1 MKKGKGITILC
12 IVMVCIL
19 SLGYYASIILSSTGR
34 GENQNIILGLDL
46 AGGVSIT
53 YQIVDEDAT
62 AEEISDTVYK
72 LQRRVEE
79 YSTEATVAREGSDRI
94 TVAIP
99 GVTDANDILEDL
111 GTPGSLEFRDPDGNI
126 VLTGDDVETAAA
138 RYVTESG
145 VNKAIVELQ
154 FTDEAAEI
162 FADLTG
168 ENVGKNMPIVYDG
181 ETISNPTVREQISG
195 GTASIEGME
204 SFQAAE
210 TLASQIRIGSL
221 SLELEELTSQVV
233 GASLGEE
240 AISTALTAAAVGLA
254 LIIVF
259 LIAFYWVAGVA
270 TSLGLLIYSTAVVAV
285 IYLFEITLTLPGI
298 AGIILG
304 IGMAVDANVV
314 INARIKEELAL
325 GKSTAAAIKTGYQK
339 ALSAIVDGNVTTLI
353 AAAVL
358 AIKGSGTVK
367 GFAYTLAIGII
378 LSMITALVVTRYT
391 MYAIH
396 AIGFKDVKYYGAAKE
411 RRAVD
416 FLSKRYVFFIISVVI
431 IAAGFVGEAVNA
443 ASGKGAFN
451 YSLEFV
457 GGTSTTVDLG
467 KDYELAE
474 IDSNIV
480 PLINDALGTAEV
492 QVQKIADTTQV
503 IFKTRN
509 LELSERETFAQI
521 FKDNY
526 SVESDAISYQN
537 VSETISKE
545 MTADAVWAVIIAVI
559 LMLIYI
565 WFRFDD
571 FRFASSAIIALL
583 HDILVVLTCYSL
595 VRISVG
601 STFIAVMLTILGY
614 SINDTIV
621 TFDRIRENMK
631 SRVKVTQS
639 ELAEIANQSITQTLS
654 RSINTSVTTF
664 VMVLLLYIL
673 GVASI
678 KEFALPLMI
687 GVISGTY
694 SSICIAT
701 ELWFEMKIHQKSSGR
716 AKKEAKTKKAKKM
729 A

>member
-111 GTPGSLEFRDPDGNI
+111 GTPGSLEFRDPDGNV

>member
-79 YSTEATVAREGSDRI
+79 YSTEATVAREGNDRI

-111 GTPGSLEFRDPDGNI
+111 GTPGSLEFRDPEGNV

-154 FTDEAAEI
+154 FTDEAAEV

-168 ENVGKNMPIVYDG
+168 ENIGKNMPIVYDG
-181 ETISNPTVREQISG
+181 ETISNPSVREQISG

-221 SLELEELTSQVV
+221 SLELEELSSQVV

-240 AISTALTAAAVGLA
+240 AISTALTAAAIGLA

-325 GKSTAAAIKTGYQK
+325 GKSTAAAMKTGYQK

-358 AIKGSGTVK
+358 AMKGSGTVK

-396 AIGFKDVKYYGAAKE
+396 AIGFKDVKYYGIAKE
-411 RRAVD
+411 RKSVD

-431 IAAGFVGEAVNA
+431 IAAGFIGEAVNA
-443 ASGKGAFN
+443 AGGKGAFN

-474 IDSNIV
+474 IDSDIV

-503 IFKTRN
+503 IFKTRS

-526 SVESDAISYQN
+526 SVETDAISYQN

-583 HDILVVLTCYSL
+583 HHILVVLTCYSL

-639 ELAEIANQSITQTLS
+639 ELAEIANKSITQTLS

-701 ELWFEMKIHQKSSGR
+701 ELWFEMKIRQKSS
-716 AKKEAKTKKAKKM
+716 AKTKKAKTKKM

>member
-1 MKKGKGITILC
+1 MKKGKGIAIICIILA
-12 IVMVCIL
+12 CIL
-19 SLGYYASIILSSTGR
+19 GLGYFASIILSPTGR

-53 YQIVDEDAT
+53 YEIMEKDAT

-72 LQRRVEE
+72 LQRRVED
-79 YSTEATVAREGSDRI
+79 YSTEATVSKEGSDRI
-94 TVAIP
+94 NVAIP
-99 GVTDANDILEDL
+99 GVTDANEILEEL
-111 GTPGSLEFRDPDGNI
+111 GTPGSLEFQDPEGNV
-126 VLTGDDVETAAA
+126 VLTGDDIVDAQPSYENDNGTQ
-138 RYVTESG
+138 RPV
-145 VNKAIVELQ
+145 VELT
-154 FTDEAAEI
+154 FTDEAAVTFEE
-162 FADLTG
+162 LTG
-168 ENVGKNMPIVYDG
+168 NNIGKVVPIVYDG
-181 ETISNPTVREQISG
+181 EVISSPQVNSKITG
-195 GTASIEGME
+195 GKAVIQGQE
-204 SFQAAE
+204 SYQEAE
-210 TLASQIRIGSL
+210 ILASQIRIGSL
-221 SLELEELTSQVV
+221 SLELQELSSQVV

-240 AISTALTAAAVGLA
+240 AISSALLAAAIGLA

-259 LIAFYWVAGVA
+259 LIAFYWIAGIA
-270 TSLGLLIYSTAVVAV
+270 TTLGLLVYATGVVAI

-314 INARIKEELAL
+314 INARIKEELMQ
-325 GKSTAAAIKTGYQK
+325 GKSTGAAIKTGYQK
-339 ALSAIVDGNVTTLI
+339 ALSAIIDGNVTTLI

-358 AIKGSGTVK
+358 AMKGSGTVK
-367 GFAYTLAIGII
+367 GFAYTLAIGIL
-378 LSMITALVVTRYT
+378 LSMFTALVVTRYS

-411 RRAVD
+411 HKTIH
-416 FLSKRYVFFIISVVI
+416 FISKRYVFFAVSIAI
-431 IAAGFVGEAVNA
+431 IAAGFIGEGVNSA
-443 ASGKGAFN
+443 RGKGAFN

-467 KDYELAE
+467 KNYELAE
-474 IDSNIV
+474 IDSEIV
-480 PLINDALGTAEV
+480 PLIHDALGTAEV

-509 LELSERETFAQI
+509 LELEEREKFAQI
-521 FKDNY
+521 FTENY
-526 SVESDAISYQN
+526 SVKQDAISYQN

-545 MTADAVWAVIIAVI
+545 MTSDAVWAVVIAVV

-565 WFRFDD
+565 WFRFSD
-571 FRFASSAIIALL
+571 FRFASSAIIALV
-583 HDILVVLTCYSL
+583 HDILVVIACYAL

-631 SRVKVTQS
+631 SRAKVTQD
-639 ELAEIANQSITQTLS
+639 ELKEIADRSITQTLS
-654 RSINTSVTTF
+654 RSINTSITTF

-678 KEFALPLMI
+678 REFSLPLMVGI
-687 GVISGTY
+687 VSGTY

-701 ELWFEMKIHQKSSGR
+701 ELWFEMKIRQRSSKAQNTKG
-716 AKKEAKTKKAKKM
+716 TKKKVKKT

>member
-12 IVMVCIL
+12 IVMACIL

-72 LQRRVEE
+72 LQRRVED
-79 YSTEATVAREGSDRI
+79 YSTEATVVREGTDRI
-94 TVAIP
+94 TVSIP

-111 GTPGSLEFRDPDGNI
+111 GTPGSLEFQDPDGNV
-126 VLTGDDVETAAA
+126 VLTGDDVETATA
-138 RYVTESG
+138 RYVTNNG
-145 VNKAIVELQ
+145 MNQAIVELQ

-162 FADLTG
+162 FSDLTA
-168 ENVGKNMPIVYDG
+168 NNINKRIPIVYDG
-181 ETISNPTVREQISG
+181 ETISSPEVNEQISG
-195 GTASIEGME
+195 GVASIENIGT
-204 SFQAAE
+204 FQEAE

-240 AISTALTAAAVGLA
+240 AISTALTAAAIGLA

-270 TSLGLLIYSTAVVAV
+270 TSLGLLIYATAVVAV

-339 ALSAIVDGNVTTLI
+339 ALSAIIDGNITTLI

-358 AIKGSGTVK
+358 AVKGSGTVK

-396 AIGFKDVKYYGAAKE
+396 AAGFQDVKYYGAAKE
-411 RRAVD
+411 RKVVD
-416 FLSKRYVFFIISVVI
+416 FLSKRRVFFIISIAV
-431 IAAGFVGEAVNA
+431 IAAGFVAEAVNSA
-443 ASGKGAFN
+443 GGKGAFN
-451 YSLEFV
+451 YSLEFA

-467 KDYELAE
+467 RDYELSE
-474 IDSNIV
+474 IDSEIV
-480 PLINDALGTAEV
+480 PLINDALNTSEV

-503 IFKTRN
+503 IFKTRS
-509 LELSERETFAQI
+509 LELSERETFAQL
-521 FKDNY
+521 FEENY
-526 SVESDAISYQN
+526 SVESSAISYQN
-537 VSETISKE
+537 VSQTISKE
-545 MTADAVWAVIIAVI
+545 MTSDAIWAVVIAVI

-571 FRFASSAIIALL
+571 FRFASSAILALL
-583 HDILVVLTCYSL
+583 HDILVVLTCYAL

-631 SRVKVTQS
+631 SRLKVTES
-639 ELAEIANQSITQTLS
+639 ELKEIANRSITQTLS

-678 KEFALPLMI
+678 REFALPLMV

-694 SSICIAT
+694 SSVCIAT
-701 ELWFEMKIHQKSSGR
+701 ELWFEMKIHQKPAKQAQKEPKPG
-716 AKKEAKTKKAKKM
+716 AKKKKK
-729 A
+729 

>member
-1 MKKGKGITILC
+1 MKKGKGIAIISIILA
-12 IVMVCIL
+12 CIL
-19 SLGYYASIILSSTGR
+19 GLGYFASIILSPTGR

-53 YQIVDEDAT
+53 YEIMDKDAT

-72 LQRRVEE
+72 LQRRVED
-79 YSTEATVAREGSDRI
+79 YSTEATVSKEGSDRI
-94 TVAIP
+94 NVAIP
-99 GVTDANDILEDL
+99 GVTDANEILEEL
-111 GTPGSLEFRDPDGNI
+111 GTPGSLEFQDPEGNV
-126 VLTGDDVETAAA
+126 VLTGDDIVDAQPSYENDNGTQ
-138 RYVTESG
+138 RPV
-145 VNKAIVELQ
+145 VELT
-154 FTDEAAEI
+154 FTDEAAVTFEE
-162 FADLTG
+162 LTG
-168 ENVGKNMPIVYDG
+168 NNIGKVVPIVYDG
-181 ETISNPTVREQISG
+181 EVISSPEVNSKISG
-195 GTASIEGME
+195 GKAVIQGQE
-204 SFQAAE
+204 SYQEAE
-210 TLASQIRIGSL
+210 ILASQIRIGSL
-221 SLELEELTSQVV
+221 SLELQELSSQVV

-240 AISTALTAAAVGLA
+240 AISSALLAAAIGLA

-259 LIAFYWVAGVA
+259 LIAFYWIAGIA
-270 TSLGLLIYSTAVVAV
+270 TTLGLLVYATGVVAV

-314 INARIKEELAL
+314 INARIKEELMQ
-325 GKSTAAAIKTGYQK
+325 GKSTGAAIKAGYQK
-339 ALSAIVDGNVTTLI
+339 ALSAIIDGNVTTLI

-358 AIKGSGTVK
+358 AMKGSGTVK
-367 GFAYTLAIGII
+367 GFAYTLAIGIL
-378 LSMITALVVTRYT
+378 LSMFTALVVTRYS

-411 RRAVD
+411 HKTIH
-416 FLSKRYVFFIISVVI
+416 FISKRYVFFAVSIVI
-431 IAAGFVGEAVNA
+431 IAAGFIAEGVSSAR
-443 ASGKGAFN
+443 GKGAFN

-467 KDYELAE
+467 KNYELAE
-474 IDSNIV
+474 IDSEIV
-480 PLINDALGTAEV
+480 PLIHDALGTAEV

-509 LELSERETFAQI
+509 LELEEREKFAQI
-521 FKDNY
+521 FTDNY
-526 SVESDAISYQN
+526 SVKQDAISYQN

-545 MTADAVWAVIIAVI
+545 MTSDAVWAVVIAVV

-565 WFRFDD
+565 WFRFSD
-571 FRFASSAIIALL
+571 FRFASSAIIALV
-583 HDILVVLTCYSL
+583 HDILVVITCYAL

-631 SRVKVTQS
+631 SRAKVTQA
-639 ELAEIANQSITQTLS
+639 ELEEIANRSITQTLS
-654 RSINTSVTTF
+654 RSINTSITTF

-678 KEFALPLMI
+678 REFSLPLMVGI
-687 GVISGTY
+687 VSGTY

-701 ELWFEMKIHQKSSGR
+701 ELWFEMKIRQRS
-716 AKKEAKTKKAKKM
+716 AKTKNTKKKVKKT

>member
-1 MKKGKGITILC
+1 MKKGKGVAILC
-12 IVMVCIL
+12 VVLTCIL
-19 SLGYYASIILSSTGR
+19 VLGYYASIILSPSGR

-53 YQIVDEDAT
+53 YEIMDKDAT
-62 AEEISDTVYK
+62 AEEISDTIYK
-72 LQRRVEE
+72 LQKRVEG
-79 YSTEATVAREGSDRI
+79 YSTEATVAKEGSDRI

-99 GVTDANDILEDL
+99 GVTEANDILEDL
-111 GTPGSLEFRDPDGNI
+111 GTPGSLEFKDPDGNV
-126 VLTGDDVETAAA
+126 VLTGDDVAEAQAGSISD
-138 RYVTESG
+138 SG
-145 VNKAIVELQ
+145 MNKVVVNLT
-154 FTDEAAEI
+154 FTDEAAET
-162 FADLTG
+162 FAELTEKHLG
-168 ENVGKNMPIVYDG
+168 QIISIEYDG
-181 ETISNPTVREQISG
+181 EVISTPSVKSKITG
-195 GTASIEGME
+195 GQAYIEGLD
-204 SFQAAE
+204 SFQEAE

-240 AISTALTAAAVGLA
+240 AISTALTAAAIGLA

-259 LIAFYWVAGVA
+259 LIAFYWIAGIA
-270 TSLGLLIYSTAVVAV
+270 TTLGLLIYSTAVVAV

-314 INARIKEELAL
+314 INARIKEELSL
-325 GKSTAAAIKTGYQK
+325 GKSTGSAIKSGYQK
-339 ALSAIVDGNVTTLI
+339 ALSAIIDGNVTTLI

-358 AIKGSGTVK
+358 AVKGSGTVK
-367 GFAYTLAIGII
+367 GFAYTLAIGIV
-378 LSMITALVVTRYT
+378 LSMFTALVVTRYS

-411 RRAVD
+411 RRVID
-416 FLSKRYVFFIISVVI
+416 FISKRRVFFIISIAV
-431 IAAGFVGEAVNA
+431 IAAGFIAEGVNSA
-443 ASGKGAFN
+443 GGRGAFN

-467 KDYELAE
+467 KNYELE
-474 IDSNIV
+474 QIDSEMV
-480 PLINDALGTAEV
+480 PLINEALGSSEV
-492 QVQKIADTTQV
+492 QVQKIADSTQV
-503 IFKTRN
+503 IFKTRS
-509 LELSERETFAQI
+509 LELSEREAFADVFI
-521 FKDNY
+521 ENY
-526 SVESDAISYQN
+526 SIEESAISYQN

-545 MTADAVWAVIIAVI
+545 MTSDAIWAVVIAVA

-565 WFRFDD
+565 WFRFSD
-571 FRFASSAIIALL
+571 FSFASSAIIALV
-583 HDILVVLTCYSL
+583 HDILVVITCYAL
-595 VRISVG
+595 LRISVG

-631 SRVKVTQS
+631 SRPKVTQA
-639 ELAEIANQSITQTLS
+639 ELTEIANKSITQTLS
-654 RSINTSVTTF
+654 RSINTSLTTF

-673 GVASI
+673 GVTSI
-678 KEFALPLMI
+678 RDFALPLMV

-701 ELWFEMKIHQKSSGR
+701 ELWFEMKIRQKSSSEV
-716 AKKEAKTKKAKKM
+716 KKKNKAKKP

>member
-12 IVMVCIL
+12 VVLACIL
-19 SLGYYASIILSSTGR
+19 GLGYYASIILSTTGR

-62 AEEISDTVYK
+62 AEQISDTVYK
-72 LQRRVEE
+72 LQKRVEG
-79 YSTEATVAREGSDRI
+79 YSTEATVSKEGTDRI
-94 TVAIP
+94 SVAIP

-111 GTPGSLEFRDPDGNI
+111 GTPGSLEFRSPDGET
-126 VLTGDDVETAAA
+126 VLTGEDVADAQAGYNNSNGANQPVVDLT
-138 RYVTESG
+138 
-145 VNKAIVELQ
+145 
-154 FTDEAAEI
+154 FTDDAAER
-162 FADLTG
+162 FAELTG
-168 ENVGKNMPIVYDG
+168 ENVGQIISIVYDG
-181 ETISNPTVREQISG
+181 EVISSPQVREQISG
-195 GTASIEGME
+195 GKCYIDKME
-204 SFQAAE
+204 SYQAAE

-221 SLELEELTSQVV
+221 SLELRELTSQVV

-240 AISTALTAAAVGLA
+240 AISTALTAAAIGLA

-259 LIAFYWVAGVA
+259 LIAFYWIAGVA
-270 TSLGLLIYSTAVVAV
+270 TTFGLLVYATSVVAV
-285 IYLFEITLTLPGI
+285 IYLFDITLTLPGI

-325 GKSTAAAIKTGYQK
+325 GKSTGAAIKTGYQK
-339 ALSAIVDGNVTTLI
+339 ALSAIIDGNVTTLI

-358 AIKGSGTVK
+358 AAKGSGTVK

-378 LSMITALVVTRYT
+378 LSMITALVVTRYS

-411 RRAVD
+411 HRVID
-416 FLSKRYVFFIISVVI
+416 FIAKRYVFFIISVVI
-431 IAAGFVGEAVNA
+431 IAAGFIGIGVNKA
-443 ASGKGAFN
+443 AGKGAFN

-457 GGTSTTVDLG
+457 GGTSTTVDMG
-467 KDYELAE
+467 KNYELSQ
-474 IDSNIV
+474 IDSEIV
-480 PLINDALGTAEV
+480 PLINDTLGISEV
-492 QVQKIADTTQV
+492 QVQKVADTTQV
-503 IFKTRN
+503 IYKTRN
-509 LELSERETFAQI
+509 LELAEREAFAKI
-521 FKDNY
+521 FTDNF
-526 SVESDAISYQN
+526 SVEESAISYQN

-545 MTADAVWAVIIAVI
+545 MTSDAIWAVAIAVV

-583 HDILVVLTCYSL
+583 HDILVVITCYAL

-631 SRVKVTQS
+631 SKTRVTQS
-639 ELAEIANQSITQTLS
+639 ELAEIANRSITQTLS

-678 KEFALPLMI
+678 KEFALPLMV

-701 ELWFEMKIHQKSSGR
+701 ELWFEMKIHQKSS
-716 AKKEAKTKKAKKM
+716 KEAGKAGKKAKAKKT

>member
-79 YSTEATVAREGSDRI
+79 YSTEATVAREGNDRI

-111 GTPGSLEFRDPDGNI
+111 GTPGSLEFRDPEGNV

-154 FTDEAAEI
+154 FTDEAAEV

-168 ENVGKNMPIVYDG
+168 ENIGKNMPIVYDG
-181 ETISNPTVREQISG
+181 ETISNPSVKEQISG

-221 SLELEELTSQVV
+221 SLELEELSSQVV

-240 AISTALTAAAVGLA
+240 AISTALTAAAIGLA

-325 GKSTAAAIKTGYQK
+325 GKSTAAAMKTGYQK

-358 AIKGSGTVK
+358 AMKGSGTVK

-378 LSMITALVVTRYT
+378 LSMITALVVT
-391 MYAIH
+391 
-396 AIGFKDVKYYGAAKE
+396 
-411 RRAVD
+411 
-416 FLSKRYVFFIISVVI
+416 
-431 IAAGFVGEAVNA
+431 
-443 ASGKGAFN
+443 
-451 YSLEFV
+451 
-457 GGTSTTVDLG
+457 
-467 KDYELAE
+467 
-474 IDSNIV
+474 
-480 PLINDALGTAEV
+480 
-492 QVQKIADTTQV
+492 
-503 IFKTRN
+503 
-509 LELSERETFAQI
+509 
-521 FKDNY
+521 
-526 SVESDAISYQN
+526 
-537 VSETISKE
+537 
-545 MTADAVWAVIIAVI
+545 
-559 LMLIYI
+559 
-565 WFRFDD
+565 
-571 FRFASSAIIALL
+571 
-583 HDILVVLTCYSL
+583 
-595 VRISVG
+595 
-601 STFIAVMLTILGY
+601 
-614 SINDTIV
+614 
-621 TFDRIRENMK
+621 
-631 SRVKVTQS
+631 
-639 ELAEIANQSITQTLS
+639 
-654 RSINTSVTTF
+654 
-664 VMVLLLYIL
+664 
-673 GVASI
+673 
-678 KEFALPLMI
+678 
-687 GVISGTY
+687 
-694 SSICIAT
+694 
-701 ELWFEMKIHQKSSGR
+701 
-716 AKKEAKTKKAKKM
+716 
-729 A
+729 

>member
-19 SLGYYASIILSSTGR
+19 SLGYYASIILSSSGR

-72 LQRRVEE
+72 LQRRVED
-79 YSTEATVAREGSDRI
+79 YSTEATVVREGDNRI

-99 GVTDANDILEDL
+99 GVTDANEILEDL
-111 GTPGSLEFRDPDGNI
+111 GTPGSLEFQDPDGNV
-126 VLTGDDVETAAA
+126 VLTGNDVETATAS
-138 RYVTESG
+138 YVTQNG
-145 VNKAIVELQ
+145 INQAIVELQ

-162 FADLTG
+162 FSDLTA
-168 ENVGKNMPIVYDG
+168 ENINKRIPIVYDG
-181 ETISNPTVREQISG
+181 EIISSPQVKEQISG
-195 GTASIEGME
+195 GMASIDNME
-204 SFQAAE
+204 SFEAAE
-210 TLASQIRIGSL
+210 ALASQIRIGSL
-221 SLELEELTSQVV
+221 SLELQELTSQVV

-240 AISTALTAAAVGLA
+240 AISTALMAAAIGLA
-254 LIIVF
+254 LIIIF

-285 IYLFEITLTLPGI
+285 IYLFEVTLTLPGI

-314 INARIKEELAL
+314 INARIKEEIAL

-339 ALSAIVDGNVTTLI
+339 ALSAIIDGNVTTLI

-358 AIKGSGTVK
+358 AVKGSGTVK

-378 LSMITALVVTRYT
+378 LSMFTALVVTRYT

-411 RRAVD
+411 HKVID
-416 FLSKRYVFFIISVVI
+416 FLSKRYVFFIVSVVI
-431 IAAGFVGEAVNA
+431 IAAGFIGEAVNA
-443 ASGKGAFN
+443 AGGKGAFN

-474 IDSNIV
+474 IDSEIV
-480 PLINDALGTAEV
+480 PLINDALGSSEV
-492 QVQKIADTTQV
+492 QVQKIADSTQV

-509 LELSERETFAQI
+509 LSLDERETFAQI
-521 FKDNY
+521 FEEHY
-526 SVESDAISYQN
+526 SVESGGISYQN

-545 MTADAVWAVIIAVI
+545 MTSDAVWAVVIAVI

-595 VRISVG
+595 LRISVG
-601 STFIAVMLTILGY
+601 TTFIAVMLTILGY

-631 SRVKVTQS
+631 SRVKVTQT
-639 ELAEIANQSITQTLS
+639 ELAEIANKSITQTLS
-654 RSINTSVTTF
+654 RSINTSLTTF

-678 KEFALPLMI
+678 KEFALPLMV
-687 GVISGTY
+687 GVVSGTY
-694 SSICIAT
+694 SSVCIAT
-701 ELWFEMKIHQKSSGR
+701 ELWFEMKIHQKSSGK
-716 AKKEAKTKKAKKM
+716 AKKGAKAKKM

>member
-1 MKKGKGITILC
+1 MKKGKGVAILC
-12 IVMVCIL
+12 VVLTCIL
-19 SLGYYASIILSSTGR
+19 VLGYYASIILSPSGR

-53 YQIVDEDAT
+53 YEIMDKDAT
-62 AEEISDTVYK
+62 AEEISDTIYK
-72 LQRRVEE
+72 LQKRVEG
-79 YSTEATVAREGSDRI
+79 YSTEATVAKEGSDRI

-99 GVTDANDILEDL
+99 GVTEANDILEDL
-111 GTPGSLEFRDPDGNI
+111 GTPGSLEFKDPDGNV
-126 VLTGDDVETAAA
+126 VLTGDDVAEAQAGSISD
-138 RYVTESG
+138 SG
-145 VNKAIVELQ
+145 MNKVVVNLT
-154 FTDEAAEI
+154 FTDEAAET
-162 FADLTG
+162 FAELTEKHLG
-168 ENVGKNMPIVYDG
+168 QIISIEYDG
-181 ETISNPTVREQISG
+181 EVISTPSVKSKITG
-195 GTASIEGME
+195 GQAYIEGLD
-204 SFQAAE
+204 SFQEAE

-240 AISTALTAAAVGLA
+240 AISTALTAAAIGLA

-259 LIAFYWVAGVA
+259 LIAFYWIAGIA
-270 TSLGLLIYSTAVVAV
+270 TTLGLLIYSTAVVAV

-325 GKSTAAAIKTGYQK
+325 GKSTGSAIKSGYQK
-339 ALSAIVDGNVTTLI
+339 ALSAIIDGNVTTLI

-358 AIKGSGTVK
+358 AVKGSGTVK

-378 LSMITALVVTRYT
+378 LSMVTALVVTRYS

-411 RRAVD
+411 RKVVD
-416 FLSKRYVFFIISVVI
+416 FISKRYVFFIISVI
-431 IAAGFVGEAVNA
+431 LIAAGFVGEALNA
-443 ASGKGAFN
+443 SGGKGAFN

-467 KDYELAE
+467 KNYELSE
-474 IDSNIV
+474 IDSEIV
-480 PLINDALGTAEV
+480 PLINEALGTAEV

-509 LELSERETFAQI
+509 LELAERETFAKI
-521 FKDNY
+521 FEDNY
-526 SVESDAISYQN
+526 SVENSAISYQN

-545 MTADAVWAVIIAVI
+545 MTVDAVWAVVIAVI

-565 WFRFDD
+565 WFRFSD
-571 FRFASSAIIALL
+571 FRFATSAVIALV
-583 HDILVVLTCYSL
+583 HDILVVLTCYAL

-621 TFDRIRENMK
+621 TFDRIRENLK
-631 SRVKVTQS
+631 SKPRVTQS
-639 ELAEIANQSITQTLS
+639 ELKEIANKSITQTLS

-678 KEFALPLMI
+678 REFALPLMV

-701 ELWFEMKIHQKSSGR
+701 ELWFEMKIHQKASGEV
-716 AKKEAKTKKAKKM
+716 KKGSKAKKM

>member
-1 MKKGKGITILC
+1 MKKGKGVAILC
-12 IVMVCIL
+12 VVLTCIL
-19 SLGYYASIILSSTGR
+19 VLGYYASIILSPSGR

-53 YQIVDEDAT
+53 YEIMDKDAT
-62 AEEISDTVYK
+62 AEEISDTIYK
-72 LQRRVEE
+72 LQKRVEG
-79 YSTEATVAREGSDRI
+79 YSTEATVAKEGSDRI

-99 GVTDANDILEDL
+99 GVTEANDILEDL
-111 GTPGSLEFRDPDGNI
+111 GTPGSLEFKDPDGNV
-126 VLTGDDVETAAA
+126 VLTGDDVAEAQAGSISD
-138 RYVTESG
+138 SG
-145 VNKAIVELQ
+145 MNKVVVNLT
-154 FTDEAAEI
+154 FTDEAAET
-162 FADLTG
+162 FAELTEKHLG
-168 ENVGKNMPIVYDG
+168 QIISIEYDG
-181 ETISNPTVREQISG
+181 EVISTPSVKSKITG
-195 GTASIEGME
+195 GQAYIEGLD
-204 SFQAAE
+204 SFQEAE

-240 AISTALTAAAVGLA
+240 AISTALTAAAIGLA

-259 LIAFYWVAGVA
+259 LIAFYWIAGIA
-270 TSLGLLIYSTAVVAV
+270 TTLGLLIYSTAVVAV

-314 INARIKEELAL
+314 INARIKEELSL
-325 GKSTAAAIKTGYQK
+325 GKSTGSAIKSGYQK
-339 ALSAIVDGNVTTLI
+339 ALSAIIDGNVTTLI

-358 AIKGSGTVK
+358 AVKGSGTVK
-367 GFAYTLAIGII
+367 GFAYTLAIGIV
-378 LSMITALVVTRYT
+378 LSMFTALVVTRYS

-411 RRAVD
+411 RRVID
-416 FLSKRYVFFIISVVI
+416 FISKRRVFFIISIAV
-431 IAAGFVGEAVNA
+431 IAAGFIAEGVNSA
-443 ASGKGAFN
+443 GGRGAFN

-467 KDYELAE
+467 KNYELE
-474 IDSNIV
+474 QIDSEMV
-480 PLINDALGTAEV
+480 PLINEALGSSEV
-492 QVQKIADTTQV
+492 QVQKIADSTQV
-503 IFKTRN
+503 IFKTRS
-509 LELSERETFAQI
+509 LELSEREAFADVFI
-521 FKDNY
+521 ENY
-526 SVESDAISYQN
+526 SIEESAISYQN

-545 MTADAVWAVIIAVI
+545 MTSDAIWAVVIAVA

-565 WFRFDD
+565 WFRFSD
-571 FRFASSAIIALL
+571 FSFASSAIIALV
-583 HDILVVLTCYSL
+583 HDILVVITCYAL
-595 VRISVG
+595 LRISVG

-631 SRVKVTQS
+631 SRPKVTQA
-639 ELAEIANQSITQTLS
+639 ELTEIANKSITQTLS
-654 RSINTSVTTF
+654 RSINTSLTTF

-673 GVASI
+673 GVTSI
-678 KEFALPLMI
+678 RDFALPLMV

-701 ELWFEMKIHQKSSGR
+701 ELWFEMKIRQKSSNEV
-716 AKKEAKTKKAKKM
+716 KKKNKAKKP

>member
-1 MKKGKGITILC
+1 MKKGKGIAI
-12 IVMVCIL
+12 VCIIL
-19 SLGYYASIILSSTGR
+19 ACILGLGYFASIILSPTGR

-53 YQIVDEDAT
+53 YEIMEKDAT

-72 LQRRVEE
+72 LQRRVED
-79 YSTEATVAREGSDRI
+79 YSTEATVSKEGSDRI
-94 TVAIP
+94 NVAIP
-99 GVTDANDILEDL
+99 GVTDANEILEEL
-111 GTPGSLEFRDPDGNI
+111 GTPGSLEFQDPEGNV
-126 VLTGDDVETAAA
+126 VLTGDDIVDAQPSYENDNGTQ
-138 RYVTESG
+138 RPV
-145 VNKAIVELQ
+145 VELT
-154 FTDEAAEI
+154 FTDEAAVTFEE
-162 FADLTG
+162 LTG
-168 ENVGKNMPIVYDG
+168 NNIGKVVPIVYDG
-181 ETISNPTVREQISG
+181 EVISSPQVNSKITG
-195 GTASIEGME
+195 GKAVIQGQE
-204 SFQAAE
+204 SYQEAE
-210 TLASQIRIGSL
+210 ILASQIRIGSL
-221 SLELEELTSQVV
+221 SLELQELSSQVV

-240 AISTALTAAAVGLA
+240 AISSALLAAAIGLA

-259 LIAFYWVAGVA
+259 LIAFYWIAGIA
-270 TSLGLLIYSTAVVAV
+270 TTLGLLVYATGVVAV

-314 INARIKEELAL
+314 INARIKEELMQ
-325 GKSTAAAIKTGYQK
+325 GKSTGAAIKTGYQK
-339 ALSAIVDGNVTTLI
+339 ALSAIIDGNVTTLI

-358 AIKGSGTVK
+358 AMKGSGTVK
-367 GFAYTLAIGII
+367 GFAYTLAIGIL
-378 LSMITALVVTRYT
+378 LSMFTALVVTRYS

-411 RRAVD
+411 HKTIH
-416 FLSKRYVFFIISVVI
+416 FISKRYVFFAVSIAI
-431 IAAGFVGEAVNA
+431 IAAGFIGEGVNSA
-443 ASGKGAFN
+443 RGKGAFN

-467 KDYELAE
+467 KNYELAE
-474 IDSNIV
+474 IDSEIV
-480 PLINDALGTAEV
+480 PLIRDALGTAEV

-509 LELSERETFAQI
+509 LELEERKKFAQI
-521 FKDNY
+521 FTENY
-526 SVESDAISYQN
+526 SVKQDAISYQN

-545 MTADAVWAVIIAVI
+545 MTSDAVWAVVIAVV

-565 WFRFDD
+565 WFRFSD
-571 FRFASSAIIALL
+571 FRFASSAIIALV
-583 HDILVVLTCYSL
+583 HDILVVITCYAL

-631 SRVKVTQS
+631 SRAKVTQD
-639 ELAEIANQSITQTLS
+639 ELKEIADRSITQTLS
-654 RSINTSVTTF
+654 RSINTSITTF

-678 KEFALPLMI
+678 REFSLPLMVGI
-687 GVISGTY
+687 VSGTY
-694 SSICIAT
+694 SSICTAT
-701 ELWFEMKIHQKSSGR
+701 ELWFEMKIRQRSSKAQNTKG
-716 AKKEAKTKKAKKM
+716 TKKKVKKT

>member
-1 MKKGKGITILC
+1 MKKGKGVAILC
-12 IVMVCIL
+12 VVLTCIL
-19 SLGYYASIILSSTGR
+19 VLGYYASIILSPSGR

-53 YQIVDEDAT
+53 YEIMDKDAT
-62 AEEISDTVYK
+62 AEEISDTIYK
-72 LQRRVEE
+72 LQKRVEG
-79 YSTEATVAREGSDRI
+79 YSTEATVAKEGSDRI

-99 GVTDANDILEDL
+99 GVTEANDILEDL
-111 GTPGSLEFRDPDGNI
+111 GTPGSLEFKDPDGNV
-126 VLTGDDVETAAA
+126 VLTGDDVAEAQAGSISD
-138 RYVTESG
+138 SG
-145 VNKAIVELQ
+145 MNKVVVNLT
-154 FTDEAAEI
+154 FTDEAAET
-162 FADLTG
+162 FAELTEKHLG
-168 ENVGKNMPIVYDG
+168 QIISIEYDG
-181 ETISNPTVREQISG
+181 EVISTPSVKSKITG
-195 GTASIEGME
+195 GQAYIEGLD
-204 SFQAAE
+204 SFQEAE

-240 AISTALTAAAVGLA
+240 AISTALTAAAIGLA

-259 LIAFYWVAGVA
+259 LIAFYWIAGIA
-270 TSLGLLIYSTAVVAV
+270 TTLGLLIYSTAVVAV

-314 INARIKEELAL
+314 INARIKEELSL
-325 GKSTAAAIKTGYQK
+325 GKSTGSAIKSGYQK
-339 ALSAIVDGNVTTLI
+339 ALSAIIDGNVTTLI

-358 AIKGSGTVK
+358 AVKGSGTVK
-367 GFAYTLAIGII
+367 GFAYTLAIGIV
-378 LSMITALVVTRYT
+378 LSMFTALVVTRYS

-411 RRAVD
+411 RRVID
-416 FLSKRYVFFIISVVI
+416 FISKRRVFFIISIAV
-431 IAAGFVGEAVNA
+431 IAAGFIAEGVNSA
-443 ASGKGAFN
+443 GGRGAFN

-467 KDYELAE
+467 KNYELE
-474 IDSNIV
+474 QIDSEMV
-480 PLINDALGTAEV
+480 PMINEALGSSEV
-492 QVQKIADTTQV
+492 QVQKIADSTQV
-503 IFKTRN
+503 IFKTRS
-509 LELSERETFAQI
+509 LELSEREAFADVFI
-521 FKDNY
+521 ENY
-526 SVESDAISYQN
+526 SIEESAISYQN

-545 MTADAVWAVIIAVI
+545 MTSDAIWAVVIAVA

-565 WFRFDD
+565 WFRFSD
-571 FRFASSAIIALL
+571 FSFASSAIIALV
-583 HDILVVLTCYSL
+583 HDILVVITCYAL
-595 VRISVG
+595 LRISVG

-631 SRVKVTQS
+631 SRPKVTQA
-639 ELAEIANQSITQTLS
+639 ELTEIANKSITQTLS
-654 RSINTSVTTF
+654 RSINTSLTTF

-673 GVASI
+673 GVTSI
-678 KEFALPLMI
+678 RDFALPLMV

-701 ELWFEMKIHQKSSGR
+701 ELWFEMKIRQKSSSEV
-716 AKKEAKTKKAKKM
+716 KKKNKAKKP

>member
-1 MKKGKGITILC
+1 MKKGKGIAILC
-12 IVMVCIL
+12 IVLACIL
-19 SLGYYASIILSSTGR
+19 GLGYYASIILSSTGR
-34 GENQNIILGLDL
+34 GENQNISLGLDL

-53 YQIVDEDAT
+53 YQIVDEGAT
-62 AEEISDTVYK
+62 AEQISDTVYK
-72 LQRRVEE
+72 LQKRVDD
-79 YSTEATVAREGSDRI
+79 YSTEAQVAREGSDRI

-99 GVTDANDILEDL
+99 GVTDANDILEEL
-111 GTPGSLEFRDPDGNI
+111 GTPGSLEFQDPDGNV
-126 VLTGDDVETAAA
+126 VLTGDDVSNAAA
-138 RYVTESG
+138 RYVTQDG
-145 VNKAIVELQ
+145 RNQAIVELT
-154 FTDEAAEI
+154 FTDDAAET
-162 FADLTG
+162 FSELTG
-168 ENVGKNMPIVYDG
+168 SNIGKIIPIVYDG
-181 ETISNPTVREQISG
+181 EIISSPTVNSRITG

-233 GASLGEE
+233 GASLGQE
-240 AISTALTAAAVGLA
+240 AISTALTAAAIGLA
-254 LIIVF
+254 LIIIF
-259 LIAFYWVAGVA
+259 LIAFYWIAGVA
-270 TSLGLLIYSTAVVAV
+270 TSLGLLIYATAVVAV
-285 IYLFEITLTLPGI
+285 IYLFEVTLTLPGI

-325 GKSTAAAIKTGYQK
+325 GKSTGAAIKTGYQK
-339 ALSAIVDGNVTTLI
+339 ALSAIIDGNVTTLI

-358 AIKGSGTVK
+358 AVKGSGTVK
-367 GFAYTLAIGII
+367 GFAYTLAIGIV
-378 LSMITALVVTRYT
+378 LSMVTALIVTRYS

-411 RRAVD
+411 HKVVD
-416 FLSKRYVFFIISVVI
+416 FISKRYVFFIISVVLI
-431 IAAGFVGEAVNA
+431 VAGFVGEGVNSA
-443 ASGKGAFN
+443 GGKGAFN

-467 KDYELAE
+467 KNYELSE
-474 IDSNIV
+474 IDKEIV
-480 PLINDALGTAEV
+480 PLINETLGTSEV

-509 LELSERETFAQI
+509 LELAEREKLATLFEE
-521 FKDNY
+521 NY
-526 SVESDAISYQN
+526 SVKTEAISYQN

-545 MTADAVWAVIIAVI
+545 MTSDAIWAVVIAVI

-565 WFRFDD
+565 WFRFSD
-571 FRFASSAIIALL
+571 FRFATSAVIALV
-583 HDILVVLTCYSL
+583 HDILVVLTCYAL

-621 TFDRIRENMK
+621 TFDRIRENLRSK
-631 SRVKVTQS
+631 AKVTES
-639 ELAEIANQSITQTLS
+639 ELKEIANRSITQTLS

-678 KEFALPLMI
+678 REFALPLMV

-701 ELWFEMKIHQKSSGR
+701 ELWFEMKIRQKASGG
-716 AKKEAKTKKAKKM
+716 AKKGAKTKKM

>member
-1 MKKGKGITILC
+1 MKKGKGITVLC
-12 IVMVCIL
+12 IVLACIL
-19 SLGYYASIILSSTGR
+19 GLGYYASIILSSTGR
-34 GENQNIILGLDL
+34 GENQNITLGLDL

-53 YQIVDEDAT
+53 YQIVDENAT
-62 AEEISDTVYK
+62 AEQISDTVYK
-72 LQRRVEE
+72 LQRRVED
-79 YSTEATVAREGSDRI
+79 YSTEAMVAKEGNDRI

-99 GVTDANDILEDL
+99 GVTDANEILEDL
-111 GTPGSLEFRDPDGNI
+111 GTPGSLEFQDPDGNV
-126 VLTGDDVETAAA
+126 VLTGDDVENATA
-138 RYVTESG
+138 RYVTQNG
-145 VNKAIVELQ
+145 KNNAIVELK
-154 FTDEAAEI
+154 FNDEAAQI
-162 FADLTG
+162 FSELTA
-168 ENVGKNMPIVYDG
+168 NNINKVIPIVYDG
-181 ETISNPTVREQISG
+181 EIISSPQVRERIPG
-195 GTASIEGME
+195 GTASIENME

-233 GASLGEE
+233 GASLGQE
-240 AISTALTAAAVGLA
+240 AISTALTAAAIGLA
-254 LIIVF
+254 LIIIF
-259 LIAFYWVAGVA
+259 LIAFYWIAGVA
-270 TSLGLLIYSTAVVAV
+270 TSLGLLVYATAVIVV
-285 IYLFEITLTLPGI
+285 VYLFEVTLTLPGI

-325 GKSTAAAIKTGYQK
+325 GKSTGAAIKTGYQK
-339 ALSAIVDGNVTTLI
+339 ALSAIIDGNVTTLI

-378 LSMITALVVTRYT
+378 LSMVTALLVTRYS

-396 AIGFKDVKYYGAAKE
+396 AIGFKDIKYYGAAKE
-411 RRAVD
+411 HKVVD
-416 FLSKRYVFFIISVVI
+416 FISRRYVFFIISVVL
-431 IAAGFVGEAVNA
+431 IAAGFIGEGVNA

-467 KDYELAE
+467 KNYDLSQ
-474 IDSNIV
+474 IDSEIV
-480 PLINDALGTAEV
+480 PLINEAIGTSEV

-509 LELSERETFAQI
+509 LELAERETFAKV
-521 FKDNY
+521 FEDNY
-526 SVESDAISYQN
+526 SVEDSAISYQN

-545 MTADAVWAVIIAVI
+545 MTSDAIWAVVIAVI

-571 FRFASSAIIALL
+571 IRFATSAIIALL
-583 HDILVVLTCYSL
+583 HDILVVLTCYAI

-621 TFDRIRENMK
+621 TFDRIRENLRAK
-631 SRVKVTQS
+631 ARVTES
-639 ELAEIANQSITQTLS
+639 ELKEIANRSITQTLS
-654 RSINTSVTTF
+654 RSINTSITTF

-673 GVASI
+673 GVTSI
-678 KEFALPLMI
+678 REFALPLMV

-701 ELWFEMKIHQKSSGR
+701 ELWFEMKIRQKASG
-716 AKKEAKTKKAKKM
+716 KAKKGAKAKNM

>member
-12 IVMVCIL
+12 VVLACIL
-19 SLGYYASIILSSTGR
+19 GLGYFASIILSTTGR
-34 GENQNIILGLDL
+34 GENQNIKLGLDL

-53 YQIVDEDAT
+53 YQIMDEDAT

-72 LQRRVEE
+72 LQKRVEG
-79 YSTEATVAREGSDRI
+79 YTTEATVAREGSDRI
-94 TVAIP
+94 AVAIP

-111 GTPGSLEFRDPDGNI
+111 GTPGSLSFQDPNNNV
-126 VLTGDDVETAAA
+126 VLTGDDVAEAQAG
-138 RYVTESG
+138 YVTKNG
-145 VNKAIVELQ
+145 ADMPVVNLT
-154 FTDEAAEI
+154 FTDEAAET
-162 FADLTG
+162 FAELTG
-168 ENVGKNMPIVYDG
+168 EFTGQVISIVYDG
-181 ETISNPTVREQISG
+181 EVISSPQVNSQITG
-195 GTASIEGME
+195 GQCYIEGME
-204 SFQAAE
+204 SYQAAE
-210 TLASQIRIGSL
+210 ALASQIRIGSL
-221 SLELEELTSQVV
+221 SLELQELTSQVV

-240 AISTALTAAAVGLA
+240 AISSALTAAAIGLV
-254 LIIVF
+254 LIIIF
-259 LIAFYWVAGVA
+259 LIAFYWIAGVA
-270 TSLGLLIYSTAVVAV
+270 TSLGLLVYSTSVVAV
-285 IYLFEITLTLPGI
+285 IYLFDITLTLSGI

-325 GKSTAAAIKTGYQK
+325 GKSTGAAIKTGYQK
-339 ALSAIVDGNVTTLI
+339 ALSAIIDGNVTTLI

-358 AIKGSGTVK
+358 AAKGSGTVK

-378 LSMITALVVTRYT
+378 LSMVTALIVTRYS

-411 RRAVD
+411 HKVIN
-416 FLSKRYVFFIISVVI
+416 FISKRYVFFIVSIVI
-431 IAAGFVGEAVNA
+431 IVAGFIGMGVNS

-457 GGTSTTVDLG
+457 GGTSTTVEMG
-467 KDYELAE
+467 KDYDLAQ
-474 IDSNIV
+474 IDSEIV
-480 PLINDALGTAEV
+480 PLINDALGTTEV
-492 QVQKIADTTQV
+492 QVQKIADSTQV

-509 LELSERETFAQI
+509 LELAERETFANV
-521 FKDNY
+521 FAENY
-526 SVESDAISYQN
+526 SVESKDISYQN

-545 MTADAVWAVIIAVI
+545 MTSDAVWAVVIAVI

-565 WFRFDD
+565 WFRFND

-583 HDILVVLTCYSL
+583 HDILIVLTCYAL

-631 SRVKVTQS
+631 SKLRVTQS
-639 ELAEIANQSITQTLS
+639 ELEEIANKSITQTLS

-664 VMVLLLYIL
+664 VMVLLLYSF

-678 KEFALPLMI
+678 REFSLPLMV
-687 GVISGTY
+687 GVVSGTY

-701 ELWFEMKIHQKSSGR
+701 ELWFEMKIHQKSSKSSKET
-716 AKKEAKTKKAKKM
+716 KKGSKAKTM

>member
-12 IVMVCIL
+12 VVLACIL
-19 SLGYYASIILSSTGR
+19 GLGYFASIILSTTGR

-53 YQIVDEDAT
+53 YQIMDDSAT

-72 LQRRVEE
+72 LQKRVEPF
-79 YSTEATVAREGSDRI
+79 STEATVVKEGSDRI
-94 TVAIP
+94 AVAIP
-99 GVTDANDILEDL
+99 GVTDANEILEDL
-111 GTPGSLEFRDPDGNI
+111 GTPGSLEFKDPSGNT
-126 VLTGDDVETAAA
+126 VLTGEDVAEAQAG
-138 RYVTESG
+138 YESSSG
-145 VNKAIVELQ
+145 TNKPVVNIT
-154 FTDEAAEI
+154 FTDEAAET
-162 FADLTG
+162 FAQLTK
-168 ENVGKNMPIVYDG
+168 EHINQVIAIEYDG
-181 ETISNPTVREQISG
+181 EVISSPQVKSAITG
-195 GTASIEGME
+195 GKCIIEGME
-204 SFQAAE
+204 SYQAAE

-221 SLELEELTSQVV
+221 SLELQELSSQVV
-233 GASLGEE
+233 GASLGQE
-240 AISTALTAAAVGLA
+240 AISTALTAAAIGLA

-259 LIAFYWVAGVA
+259 LIAFYWIAGVA
-270 TSLGLLIYSTAVVAV
+270 TTLGLLIYATSVVAV

-325 GKSTAAAIKTGYQK
+325 GKSTGTAIKAGYQK
-339 ALSAIVDGNVTTLI
+339 ALSAIIDGNVTTLI

-358 AIKGSGTVK
+358 AVKGSGTVK

-378 LSMITALVVTRYT
+378 LSMFTALVVTRYS

-411 RRAVD
+411 HKVID
-416 FLSKRYVFFIISVVI
+416 FVSKRYVFFIISVIVI
-431 IAAGFVGEAVNA
+431 VAGFIGEGVNSA
-443 ASGKGAFN
+443 GGKGAFN

-467 KDYELAE
+467 KNYELSQ
-474 IDSNIV
+474 IDSEIV
-480 PLINDALGTAEV
+480 PLINDSLGTAEV
-492 QVQKIADTTQV
+492 QVQKIADSTQV

-509 LELSERETFAQI
+509 LDLAEREKFAQV

-526 SVESDAISYQN
+526 SVEEDAISYQN

-545 MTADAVWAVIIAVI
+545 MTSDAIWAVAIAVV

-565 WFRFDD
+565 WFRFSD
-571 FRFASSAIIALL
+571 FKFATSAIIALL
-583 HDILVVLTCYSL
+583 HDILVVITCYAL

-621 TFDRIRENMK
+621 TFDRIRENLK
-631 SRVKVTQS
+631 SKVRVTQS
-639 ELAEIANQSITQTLS
+639 ELAEIANKSITQTLS
-654 RSINTSVTTF
+654 RSINTSITTF

-678 KEFALPLMI
+678 KEFALPLMV
-687 GVISGTY
+687 GVVSGTY

-701 ELWFEMKIHQKSSGR
+701 ELWFEMKIRQKS
-716 AKKEAKTKKAKKM
+716 AKEVKKSPKAKKM

>member
-1 MKKGKGITILC
+1 M
-12 IVMVCIL
+12 
-19 SLGYYASIILSSTGR
+19 
-34 GENQNIILGLDL
+34 
-46 AGGVSIT
+46 
-53 YQIVDEDAT
+53 
-62 AEEISDTVYK
+62 
-72 LQRRVEE
+72 
-79 YSTEATVAREGSDRI
+79 
-94 TVAIP
+94 
-99 GVTDANDILEDL
+99 
-111 GTPGSLEFRDPDGNI
+111 
-126 VLTGDDVETAAA
+126 
-138 RYVTESG
+138 
-145 VNKAIVELQ
+145 
-154 FTDEAAEI
+154 
-162 FADLTG
+162 
-168 ENVGKNMPIVYDG
+168 
-181 ETISNPTVREQISG
+181 
-195 GTASIEGME
+195 
-204 SFQAAE
+204 
-210 TLASQIRIGSL
+210 
-221 SLELEELTSQVV
+221 
-233 GASLGEE
+233 
-240 AISTALTAAAVGLA
+240 
-254 LIIVF
+254 
-259 LIAFYWVAGVA
+259 
-270 TSLGLLIYSTAVVAV
+270 
-285 IYLFEITLTLPGI
+285 
-298 AGIILG
+298 
-304 IGMAVDANVV
+304 
-314 INARIKEELAL
+314 
-325 GKSTAAAIKTGYQK
+325 
-339 ALSAIVDGNVTTLI
+339 
-353 AAAVL
+353 
-358 AIKGSGTVK
+358 
-367 GFAYTLAIGII
+367 
-378 LSMITALVVTRYT
+378 
-391 MYAIH
+391 
-396 AIGFKDVKYYGAAKE
+396 
-411 RRAVD
+411 
-416 FLSKRYVFFIISVVI
+416 I
-431 IAAGFVGEAVNA
+431 IAAGFIGEAVNA
-443 ASGKGAFN
+443 AGGKGAFN

-474 IDSNIV
+474 IDSDIV

-526 SVESDAISYQN
+526 SVETDAISYQN

-639 ELAEIANQSITQTLS
+639 ELAEIANKSITQTLS

-701 ELWFEMKIHQKSSGR
+701 ELWFEMKIRQKSS
-716 AKKEAKTKKAKKM
+716 AKTKKAKTKKM